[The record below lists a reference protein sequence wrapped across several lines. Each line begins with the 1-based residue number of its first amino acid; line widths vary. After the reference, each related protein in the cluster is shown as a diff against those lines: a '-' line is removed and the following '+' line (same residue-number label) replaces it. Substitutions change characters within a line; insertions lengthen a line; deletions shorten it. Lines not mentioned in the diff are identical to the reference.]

1 MLLFQFLSVVSNC
14 CRCCSWKFHILYD
27 LAVILKEFY
36 SIPSLLILRN
46 RYRKQI
52 LHFVYC
58 CLKIFGEDLARKFH
72 FLLLCNFN
80 RFINQICKTCLLQCR
95 SLDDRASEKHGKTLH
110 INLDSSLCNQICH
123 VQCDHNRNTCL
134 DQLSC
139 QIKVTLNIC
148 CIHQINDDIRIL
160 I

>member
-1 MLLFQFLSVVSNC
+1 M
-14 CRCCSWKFHILYD
+14 
-27 LAVILKEFY
+27 A
-36 SIPSLLILRN
+36 
-46 RYRKQI
+46 
-52 LHFVYC
+52 
-58 CLKIFGEDLARKFH
+58 
-72 FLLLCNFN
+72 LCNLD
-80 RFINQICKTCLLQCR
+80 CLCNDFLQTGFLQRR